1 MSGLGAVERGDLVQ
15 RLLPIAG
22 HLTTLVHGDG
32 GQRDIHQAIAR
43 LTPDDRDNLLVVLA
57 GLVNPDVP
65 MSALLGWLTF
75 DEYGNPV
82 KPEVATDATL
92 RDLSEEVWDE
102 TVAEDGFVDEAAVE
116 QYLAGK
122 PVTVTYAERVAAIA
136 EACRRGTT
144 YVQLDELRGLP
155 KNSTSKFVSLA
166 RRAAEARGEEFPIP
180 HHGNAAVS
188 LSEEQVLEIRRRAA
202 TRTETDETISLSFDV
217 TRKTI
222 SAIAVGDTYRQVGGP
237 IRPKKTLRP
246 TAKQRVEFAGGTPA
260 AAQAS

>member
-1 MSGLGAVERGDLVQ
+1 MEAEERGDLVQ

-43 LTPDDRDNLLVVLA
+43 LTSDDRDNLLVVLA

-75 DEYGNPV
+75 DEHGNPV
-82 KPEVATDATL
+82 KPEVATDTTL
-92 RDLSEEVWDE
+92 RGLAEEVWDE
-102 TVAEDGFVDEAAVE
+102 AAAEGDFVDEAAVQ

-122 PVTVTYAERVAAIA
+122 PVTVTDAERVAAIA
-136 EACRRGTT
+136 EAFRRGIT
-144 YVQLDELRGLP
+144 YLQLDELRRLP

-166 RRAAEARGEEFPIP
+166 RKAAEERGEEFPIP
-180 HHGNAAVS
+180 QHGNAAVA

-202 TRTETDETISLSFDV
+202 TRKETDEAISLSFGV
-217 TRKTI
+217 TRKSI
-222 SAIAVGDTYRQVGGP
+222 SAIAVGDTYRQFGGP
-237 IRPKKTLRP
+237 IRPKKTSRP
-246 TAKQRVEFAGGTPA
+246 TAKQRVEFAGGTPVTA
-260 AAQAS
+260 RAS

>member
-1 MSGLGAVERGDLVQ
+1 MSGLSAEERGDLVQ

-22 HLTTLVHGDG
+22 QLTTLVHGDG
-32 GQRDIHQAIAR
+32 GQRDIHQVIAR
-43 LTPDDRDNLLVVLA
+43 LTADERDNLLVVLA

-75 DEYGNPV
+75 DEHGNPV

-92 RDLSEEVWDE
+92 RDLAEEVWDE
-102 TVAEDGFVDEAAVE
+102 AAAEGDFIDDAAVQ

-122 PVTVTYAERVAAIA
+122 PVTVTDAERIAAIA
-136 EACRRGTT
+136 EATRRGIT
-144 YVQLDELRGLP
+144 YLQLDQLQRLP
-155 KNSTSKFVSLA
+155 KNTTSKFVSLA
-166 RRAAEARGEEFPIP
+166 RKAAEARGEEFPIP
-180 HHGNAAVS
+180 QHGNAAVS

-202 TRTETDETISLSFDV
+202 TRTETDEAISLSFGV

-222 SAIAVGDTYRQVGGP
+222 SAIAVGDTYRQFGGP
-237 IRPKKTLRP
+237 IRPKKTSRP
-246 TAKQRVEFAGGTPA
+246 TARQRVEFAGGTPA